1 MVAAASG
8 SLADTHAS
16 AVAVETLAHA
26 GKVSVPAAV
35 QAIAVGLLTNTFSK
49 ILAALA
55 GGGRNFAMLTLLW
68 HLPAAFVLGT
78 TVVLLT

>member
-1 MVAAASG
+1 MASVD
-8 SLADTHAS
+8 LWQS
-16 AVAVETLAHA
+16 AGVLGDEQHHHRHSSPDGEGRLGVRENA
-26 GKVSVPAAV
+26 GRHRD
-35 QAIAVGLLTNTFSK
+35 QERD
-49 ILAALA
+49 LA